1 VLLDGGVV
9 IAWSE
14 VSSHMHALYGDGQ
27 ALLVDGMSRQR
38 ATWWCKPENTLV
50 WLNVPIDGEAFLMHS
65 DEHGALGI
73 GPGVYQILRQQ
84 EFHDEWGWS
93 PIGD

>member
-1 VLLDGGVV
+1 MLLDGGVV